1 MTSRED
7 RFRHIFARNH
17 SAVSAY
23 VRRRTKSPADAEDVV
38 ADVFT
43 VAWRRL
49 DDVPAD
55 AARETLW
62 LYGVARRTLANQRRG
77 AERATRLAARAAEQT
92 GFAPAADAGLAE
104 AGDLR
109 DAMQALS
116 ALGEP
121 DQELLRLTLWE
132 GLSHAQVAVVVGTS
146 VPNVAVRMHRAK
158 RRLRAEFNRLEQG
171 AADVGHLTVTRAI
184 TSPDPEAG
192 P

>member
-1 MTSRED
+1 MNHRED
-7 RFRHIFARNH
+7 RFRRIFARNH
-17 SAVSAY
+17 STVVAY
-23 VRRRTKSPADAEDVV
+23 VRRRTNSLADAEDVV

-49 DDVPAD
+49 EDVPAD
-55 AARETLW
+55 AERETLW

-77 AERATRLAARAAEQT
+77 ADRATRLAARAAAQT
-92 GFAPAADAGLAE
+92 AYAPAADAGLAE
-104 AGDLR
+104 ADDLR

-121 DQELLRLTLWE
+121 DQDLLRLTLWE

-146 VPNVAVRMHRAK
+146 VPNVAVRLHRAK
-158 RRLRAEFNRLEQG
+158 RRLRAQFNRLEQG
-171 AADVGHLTVTRAI
+171 AADAGHLTVTRAI
-184 TSPDPEAG
+184 TSPNPEAR